1 METGNNITPTA
12 MTPTQA
18 IWALLLLPPLNTK
31 FLMRPVDGC
40 DKWKPIAS
48 VLKAKHIKKLNKNVS
63 NDDFNSLLHA
73 TSSLKVNE
81 KNDQEIFYA
90 KKFET
95 MLQTQEGMPGSSS
108 RRCENEDW

>member
-18 IWALLLLPPLNTK
+18 IWALLLLLPLNMK
-31 FLMRPVDGC
+31 FLVQPVDGC
-40 DKWKPIAS
+40 NKWKPIAS
-48 VLKAKHIKKLNKNVS
+48 VLKAKNIEKLNKNVS

-73 TSSLKVNE
+73 TSCLKVNE
-81 KNDQEIFYA
+81 KTGQEIFYA